1 MITNIVMTKPFSD
14 AVALPCAL
22 IPGAASPRLHVATVV
37 LMASGAAQFKGGAV
51 DQAKYGGSGSRA
63 WSPPV

>member
-1 MITNIVMTKPFSD
+1 MNINTVKKPFSKV
-14 AVALPCAL
+14 VALPCAP
-22 IPGAASPRLHVATVV
+22 IQGASPRLHGATVV

-51 DQAKYGGSGSRA
+51 GDAKYGGSGSRA

>member
-1 MITNIVMTKPFSD
+1 MITNIVTKKPFSN
-14 AVALPCAL
+14 AAALPCAH
-22 IPGAASPRLHVATVV
+22 IPGAASPRVHVATVV

-51 DQAKYGGSGSRA
+51 GDVKYGGSGSGA